1 MKKIL
6 TIYFPVLKSWI
17 KQLRVAKISLPFVI
31 KMIKYFVMLA
41 FISLIT
47 ESYAQE
53 DPTTVATTVVSAA
66 AAPQPPT
73 SSANIVPVDLQQRMI
88 MLKKMMESQTV
99 PQPTQPGQ
107 NVATPAATQNA
118 PAAVDNTAPIQTP
131 VAPQTQ
137 QVVAPTAPAQP
148 QQQQVSPITPPPQN
162 NGLYDD
168 AFSGV
173 VTQMLP
179 MTPDQI
185 AKLRLIFNET
195 QKAAA
200 TPPGTPPKPTTSSLL
215 VNLSPESAPPVIK
228 LGAGYITSLV
238 FMDSTGQPWPIT
250 AYSIGDPTAF
260 NIQWD
265 KVGNTLLIQAASY
278 YKRSNLAV
286 ILKGLNTPVMLTL
299 LSGQEAVDYRVD
311 LRIPGLGPNAI
322 VVENGLPDS
331 ANPVLLDVLNGIPP
345 KGSKTLKV
353 EGGDCQ
359 AWLVGDK
366 MFLRTTLDVI
376 SPAWKS
382 VMSSIDGTHAY
393 ELQRA
398 PVVLALQRGKDKTLI
413 LSIEGFE

>member
-1 MKKIL
+1 MKKLTHKLL
-6 TIYFPVLKSWI
+6 TILFLFLLATDIFAQDEITTS
-17 KQLRVAKISLPFVI
+17 ALP
-31 KMIKYFVMLA
+31 
-41 FISLIT
+41 
-47 ESYAQE
+47 
-53 DPTTVATTVVSAA
+53 
-66 AAPQPPT
+66 PQGGTQP
-73 SSANIVPVDLQQRMI
+73 SNIVPEDLQQRMI
-88 MLKKMMESQTV
+88 KLKKLMESQSV
-99 PQPTQPGQ
+99 PQTAPQAAIAGVADQQSTQQSVQAPLQEQPALLSQQ
-107 NVATPAATQNA
+107 NAAAPNAATPQVQSITSM
-118 PAAVDNTAPIQTP
+118 
-131 VAPQTQ
+131 Q
-137 QVVAPTAPAQP
+137 QQP
-148 QQQQVSPITPPPQN
+148 QQVSLGTTPSAPTN
-162 NGLYDD
+162 TGVYDD
-168 AFSGV
+168 AFAGA

-179 MTPDQI
+179 MSPDQI

-200 TPPGTPPKPTTSSLL
+200 MPPGTPPKPTTSSIL
-215 VNLSPESAPPVIK
+215 VNLSPDATPPVIK
-228 LGAGYITSLV
+228 LGAGYISSLV

-250 AYSIGDPTAF
+250 AYSIGDPSAF

-286 ILKGLNTPVMLTL
+286 ILKGLNTPVMITL
-299 LSGQEAVDYRVD
+299 LSGQESVDYRVD
-311 LRIPGLGPNAI
+311 LRVPGLGPNAV

-331 ANPVLLDVLNGIPP
+331 ANPILLDVLNGIPP

-359 AWLVGDK
+359 AWLLGNK

-398 PVVLALQRGKDKTLI
+398 PVVLALQHGKDKTLI